1 MGIPDSAFRLD
12 ALAREDGARHRLP
25 DHVKYVTLSFKVM
38 LPDGLAIAGAVLA
51 DQVKSID
58 RRARGLQVAG
68 SAPASVLAEVRA
80 KVAALLQI
88 DA

>member
-1 MGIPDSAFRLD
+1 MDADHPGHGVLIPCRF
-12 ALAREDGARHRLP
+12 
-25 DHVKYVTLSFKVM
+25 T
-38 LPDGLAIAGAVLA
+38 LA